1 MKQRIIT
8 VKEKAAQIRAPKQ
21 YSRKKALLGSAAV
34 FVAGVLLGIVSKW
47 LDNIAIDDTI
57 TWHRIIE
64 RLDLGNFFSDIAVW
78 LLIALAIAVF
88 SYSASLAVLNVFLF
102 FTGMCAAYH
111 IYTIVFSGFDPT
123 SYMMIWYGLTLLSPI
138 LAVLCWYAKGMSKIS
153 VVLDIMIMAVLFL
166 ACFSIGWFYISV
178 RGILYV
184 LVFAVSV
191 IILYTSPK
199 QIIAALTVG
208 FLTALFVSPVW
219 IYL

>member
-1 MKQRIIT
+1 MEQRIIT
-8 VKEKAAQIRAPKQ
+8 IKEKADRIRAPKQ
-21 YSRKKALLGSAAV
+21 CSRGNALLVSIAV
-34 FVAGVLLGIVSKW
+34 VFAGVMLGILSKW

-78 LLIALAIAVF
+78 LLIALAIAAF
-88 SYSASLAVLNVFLF
+88 SYSASRAALNVFLF
-102 FTGMCAAYH
+102 FTGMCGAYH
-111 IYTIVFSGFDPT
+111 ICTIVFSGFNPT

-138 LAVLCWYAKGMSKIS
+138 LAVLCWYAKGTSKIS
-153 VVLDIMIMAVLFL
+153 VVLDIMIMAVFFL

-199 QIIAALTVG
+199 QIFVVLTVG

-219 IYL
+219 IYQ